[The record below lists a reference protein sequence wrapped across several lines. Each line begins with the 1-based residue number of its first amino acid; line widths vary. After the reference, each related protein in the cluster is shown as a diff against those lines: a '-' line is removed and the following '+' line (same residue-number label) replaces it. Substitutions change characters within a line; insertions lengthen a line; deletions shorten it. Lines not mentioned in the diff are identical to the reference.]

1 MDQCAK
7 CGTILSKVCNLTDH
21 EKSEKYREW
30 ASVQGEARHNLD
42 FENKLNNIFVIQVF
56 FVTKEQQ
63 YVNAGADP
71 ASEFG
76 GRGDFS
82 NIWE

>member
-1 MDQCAK
+1 
-7 CGTILSKVCNLTDH
+7 
-21 EKSEKYREW
+21 
-30 ASVQGEARHNLD
+30 VQGEARHNLD